1 MIALLTGILLMALY
15 LVARSDKDHVNLV
28 DVIGLSALLCIVW
41 GTSRYIGTSPKPLW
55 DPN

>member
-1 MIALLTGILLMALY
+1 MIAFLTGILLMALY

-28 DVIGLSALLCIVW
+28 DVIGLSALLCVVW